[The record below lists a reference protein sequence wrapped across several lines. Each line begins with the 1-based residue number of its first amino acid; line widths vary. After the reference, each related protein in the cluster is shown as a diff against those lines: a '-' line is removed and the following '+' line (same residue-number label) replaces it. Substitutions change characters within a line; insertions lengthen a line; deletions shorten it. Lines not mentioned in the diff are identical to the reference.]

1 MRFMLLVL
9 ARRAAGL
16 VAPAARRSITTAR
29 AAAAYDVIV
38 IGGGHAGC
46 EAATAAARAGAKT
59 ALVTQNAN
67 TVGEMSCN
75 PSIGGIGK
83 GHLVKEIDALGGVMG
98 RGVDWAGIHFRMLN
112 QRKGPAVWGPRA
124 QADRDLYKDWMQNE
138 LGDYANLEIVE
149 ASAEDVLFAGDEVRA
164 VLTSEGELMTKS
176 AVITTGTFLRGKIF
190 LGKESWP
197 AGRFVRDDPYTATT
211 EPPSSGLAKTLEVDL
226 ALPLSRLKT
235 GTPPRL
241 DGCTIDWE
249 RCVEQRTEVA
259 QPFSYFNKVKKDR
272 KTVTC
277 FRTATNEKTHDIVRE
292 YVHTL
297 APTTTDGVG
306 PRYCPSLHKKVE
318 RFAERDSH
326 VVWLE
331 PEGLNTD
338 LVYPNGLS
346 GAWPRDVQEKIVRS
360 IVGLEKAEIVQP
372 GYDVEYDFVDP
383 RSLDHGLG
391 VRKMCGLHLAGQ
403 ICGTTGYEE
412 AAAQGIVAG
421 ANAALSALDRAK
433 PADERRR
440 FVVDRSEGYIG
451 VLVDDLVT
459 RGTNEP
465 YRMFTSRAE
474 YRLHLRADNADLRL
488 TRKGAEY
495 GLVERGRLETCI
507 ERSKLVDEG
516 CANLDNLRF
525 APKEWGPAFLEG
537 AEAARSDA
545 RRPHKTA
552 TELLAMPHAD
562 FAKLKRFCEEQGVAV
577 GVALEAEDTV
587 AAQCKYAAY
596 LTRQQRDMDNYRKND
611 ATKIPA
617 DLDYSESNLPALSA
631 EEREK
636 LVAARPRTFAE
647 AGKLQGLTPASLV
660 YLYQHV
666 SSRSSKKAHVV
677 N

>member
-1 MRFMLLVL
+1 MLMLLLL
-9 ARRAAGL
+9 ARRGAGL
-16 VAPAARRSITTAR
+16 VAPTTRRGITTAR
-29 AAAAYDVIV
+29 PAAAYDVIV

-46 EAATAAARAGAKT
+46 EAATAAARAGART
-59 ALVTQNAN
+59 ALVTQNAD

-83 GHLVKEIDALGGVMG
+83 GHLVKEVDALGGVMG
-98 RGVDWAGIHFRMLN
+98 RGIDWAGIHFRMLN
-112 QRKGPAVWGPRA
+112 RRKGPAVWGPRA

-138 LGDYANLEIVE
+138 LSDYPNLSIVE
-149 ASAEDVLFAGDEVRA
+149 ASAEDVLFDNEEVRA
-164 VLTSEGELMTKS
+164 VQTSAGELETKA

-190 LGKESWP
+190 VGSESFP
-197 AGRFVRDDPYTATT
+197 AGRYVRDDPYTATT
-211 EPPSSGLAKTLEVDL
+211 EPPSCGLAKTLEVDL

-241 DGCTIDWE
+241 DGRTIDWDK
-249 RCVEQRTEVA
+249 CVEQPSEEA
-259 QPFSYFNKVKKDR
+259 QPFSYFNDQRKDR
-272 KTVTC
+272 KTVKC
-277 FRTATNEKTHDIVRE
+277 FRTATNQKTHDIVRD

-318 RFAERDSH
+318 RFSERDSH

-331 PEGLNTD
+331 PEGLETD

-360 IVGLEKAEIVQP
+360 IVGLERAEIVQP

-391 VRKMCGLHLAGQ
+391 VRNVVGLHLAGQ

-412 AAAQGIVAG
+412 AAALGIVAG
-421 ANAALSALDRAK
+421 ANAALSALDRDL
-433 PADERRR
+433 PLENRRR
-440 FVVDRSEGYIG
+440 FVVGRDQGYIG

-459 RGTNEP
+459 RGTMEP

-488 TRKGAEY
+488 TEKGAEV
-495 GLVERGRLETCI
+495 GLVESGRLDKCL
-507 ERSKLVDEG
+507 ERSKLVDDG
-516 CANLDNLRF
+516 VQHLDSLRF
-525 APKEWGPAFLEG
+525 APEAWGAFFLEG
-537 AEAARSDA
+537 AEAERDA
-545 RRPHKTA
+545 KRRPHKTA
-552 TELLAMPHAD
+552 SELLAMPHAD
-562 FAKLKRFCEEQGVAV
+562 FDKLKAFCAEQNVDLNVA
-577 GVALEAEDTV
+577 ADAEDTV

-596 LTRQQRDMDNYRKND
+596 LTRQKRDMDNYRKHD

-617 DLDYSESNLPALSA
+617 DLDYSEANLPALSA

-647 AGKLQGLTPASLV
+647 AGAISGLTPASLV

-666 SSRSSKKAHVV
+666 SSRGK
-677 N
+677 